1 MNKRFV
7 YIFLA
12 IFLAFVFYFK
22 TSIENNILYIFNQ
35 TKSNI
40 NSIIQYFDM
49 KIDTYF
55 NQAYKIEKLTK
66 TNEEYQKFIAKT
78 IPLLKNYQ
86 ELQKLIK
93 IKNPKVIFT
102 QTISYSA
109 LPDMSQIYITYD
121 NNITHPLG
129 LICNNQTAGIV
140 TKKIKNFSLALL
152 NNNPNTSYTVFIGKD
167 KIPGVVFGGEKMMI
181 KYIPKYHKI
190 NINDIVITSG
200 LDNIFY
206 EGLRVG
212 KVISVSKT
220 PLYQEAVVKPFY
232 NPLHPKF
239 FYVVVK

>member
-22 TSIENNILYIFNQ
+22 TSIENNILLVFNQ
-35 TKSNI
+35 TKLNI
-40 NSIIQYFDM
+40 NNTIQYFDM

-66 TNEEYQKFIAKT
+66 TNKEYQNFIAQT
-78 IPLLKNYQ
+78 IPLLNNYQ
-86 ELQKLIK
+86 SLQKFTK
-93 IKNPKVIFT
+93 IKNPKVTFT
-102 QTISYSA
+102 QTISYAA

-121 NNITHPLG
+121 KLVTHPLG
-129 LICNNQTAGIV
+129 LVYNNQVAGIV
-140 TKKIKNFSLALL
+140 TENIKNFSLALL

-167 KIPGVVFGGEKMMI
+167 KIPGVVFGGEKMVI

-206 EGLRVG
+206 EGVKVG
-212 KVISVSKT
+212 KITSITKT
-220 PLYQEAVVKPFY
+220 PLYQEAVIKPFY
-232 NPLHPKF
+232 NSLHPKF
-239 FYVVVK
+239 FYVVAK